1 MSESVNERGS
11 RASKVGVVTSDKM
24 DKSVTVRV
32 ERTVLHPL
40 YKRYVKRSAKFLA
53 HDEQNA
59 CKPGDVVEI
68 VESKP
73 MSARKRWRV
82 RRIVQRA
89 AALADLGTEAG
100 REGQP

>member
-1 MSESVNERGS
+1 MSESTGTAARARGS
-11 RASKVGVVTSDKM
+11 RATKVGVVTSDKM

-53 HDEQNA
+53 HDEKNA
-59 CKPGDVVEI
+59 CRPGDVVEI
-68 VESKP
+68 VEAAP
-73 MSARKRWRV
+73 LSARKRWRV

-89 AALADLGTEAG
+89 AGVRQAA

>member
-1 MSESVNERGS
+1 MSESTHVRGS
-11 RASKVGVVTSDKM
+11 RATKVGVVTSDKM

-53 HDEQNA
+53 HDESNA

-68 VESKP
+68 EESRP
-73 MSARKRWRV
+73 LSARKRWRV
-82 RRIVQRA
+82 RRVVQRGAQVADA
-89 AALADLGTEAG
+89 ATRVGE
-100 REGQP
+100 EGKP

>member
-1 MSESVNERGS
+1 MSESGNARGS

-53 HDEQNA
+53 HDEANA
-59 CKPGDVVEI
+59 CKAGDVVEI

-82 RRIVQRA
+82 RKVVQRA
-89 AALADLGTEAG
+89 AELASPGAPARTD
-100 REGQP
+100 GQS

>member
-1 MSESVNERGS
+1 MSESTDVRGS
-11 RASKVGVVTSDKM
+11 RAIKVGVVTSDKM

-53 HDEQNA
+53 HDEANA

-68 VESKP
+68 VESRP
-73 MSARKRWRV
+73 LSARKRWRV
-82 RRIVQRA
+82 QRVVQRA
-89 AALADLGTEAG
+89 TEIAEGPTLAGQ
-100 REGQP
+100 EGKP

>member
-1 MSESVNERGS
+1 MSESTHVRGS
-11 RASKVGVVTSDKM
+11 RATKVGVVTSDKM

-53 HDEQNA
+53 HDEANA

-68 VESKP
+68 EESRP
-73 MSARKRWRV
+73 LSARKRWRV
-82 RRIVQRA
+82 RRVVQRGAQA
-89 AALADLGTEAG
+89 ADAATLAGE
-100 REGQP
+100 EGKP

>member
-1 MSESVNERGS
+1 MSESGNARGS
-11 RASKVGVVTSDKM
+11 RTSKVGVVTSDKM
-24 DKSVTVRV
+24 DKSVTVQV

-53 HDEQNA
+53 HDEENA

-73 MSARKRWRV
+73 LSARKRWRV
-82 RRIVQRA
+82 RRVVQRA
-89 AALADLGTEAG
+89 AKLADLGTP
-100 REGQP
+100 EGQS

>member
-1 MSESVNERGS
+1 MSESTTERGS
-11 RASKVGVVTSDKM
+11 RATKVGVVTSDKM
-24 DKSVTVRV
+24 EKSVTVRV

-53 HDEQNA
+53 HDEAGA

-68 VESKP
+68 VESRP
-73 MSARKRWRV
+73 LSARKRWRV

-89 AALADLGTEAG
+89 AELAEVGAPAPE
-100 REGQP
+100 EGQP

>member
-1 MSESVNERGS
+1 MSESTTERGS
-11 RASKVGVVTSDKM
+11 RATKVGVVTSDKM

-53 HDEQNA
+53 HDEENA

-68 VESKP
+68 VESRP

-82 RRIVQRA
+82 RRVVQRA
-89 AALADLGTEAG
+89 AGVREPGPGAG
-100 REGQP
+100 EGQP

>member
-1 MSESVNERGS
+1 MSESTTERGS
-11 RASKVGVVTSDKM
+11 RATKVGVVTSDKM
-24 DKSVTVRV
+24 AKSVTVRV

-53 HDEQNA
+53 HDEENA

-68 VESKP
+68 VESRP

-89 AALADLGTEAG
+89 AAVADLKPPAG
-100 REGQP
+100 EEGQP

>member
-1 MSESVNERGS
+1 MSESTHARGS

-53 HDEQNA
+53 HDEENA
-59 CKPGDVVEI
+59 CKPGRRRGDRGVAA
-68 VESKP
+68 P
-73 MSARKRWRV
+73 V
-82 RRIVQRA
+82 RAQ
-89 AALADLGTEAG
+89 ALAGAAG
-100 REGQP
+100 GAARGGGRGGSPR

>member
-1 MSESVNERGS
+1 MSESTTERGS
-11 RASKVGVVTSDKM
+11 RATKVGVVTSDKM
-24 DKSVTVRV
+24 AKSVTVRV

-53 HDEQNA
+53 HDEENA
-59 CKPGDVVEI
+59 CKLGDVVEI
-68 VESKP
+68 VESRP

-89 AALADLGTEAG
+89 AAMADLTPPAG
-100 REGQP
+100 QEGQP

>member
-1 MSESVNERGS
+1 MSESTHARGS

-24 DKSVTVRV
+24 DKSVTVQV

-53 HDEQNA
+53 HDEENA

-68 VESKP
+68 VESRP
-73 MSARKRWRV
+73 LSARKRWRV
-82 RRIVQRA
+82 RRVVQRA
-89 AALADLGTEAG
+89 EVAQVAAPAG
-100 REGQP
+100 EEGKP